1 MPYAPSTRPLG
12 GHRAPIDPRSPRP
25 DAHIKRSRCCP
36 YPTPSA
42 PPPLPLRAKRH
53 GQVEPEA
60 SKRSTVVD
68 KVDEDLRRLRR
79 VQHLAAVQPR
89 QDLSKRLWSDHI
101 AAVVSL
107 SAGVDVDTRRARRRR
122 LVEHLAREWVR
133 VRVRNVVD
141 RKRNDVV
148 SGNPPA
154 FRTW

>member
-1 MPYAPSTRPLG
+1 
-12 GHRAPIDPRSPRP
+12 
-25 DAHIKRSRCCP
+25 
-36 YPTPSA
+36 
-42 PPPLPLRAKRH
+42 
-53 GQVEPEA
+53 VEPEA

-68 KVDEDLRRLRR
+68 KVYEDLRRLRR

-89 QDLSKRLWSDHI
+89 RVARQDLSKRLWSDHI
-101 AAVVSL
+101 AAVVNL

-122 LVEHLAREWVR
+122 LVEYLAREWVR
-133 VRVRNVVD
+133 ARVRNVVD